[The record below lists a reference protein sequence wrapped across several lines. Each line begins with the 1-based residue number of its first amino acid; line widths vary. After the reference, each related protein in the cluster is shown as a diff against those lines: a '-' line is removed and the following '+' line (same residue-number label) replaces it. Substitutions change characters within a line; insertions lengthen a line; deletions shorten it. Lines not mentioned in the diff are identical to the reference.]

1 MSVRRA
7 SDSRPDAP
15 PPIDAQEVTRGP
27 KAPAPRT
34 RKTAPPAVVT
44 TPVGLAHSRGEAE
57 TQYAAARDAWIASMR
72 EANSGRSADLASL
85 AIAQQAYELALAE
98 VERWRSGA
106 MVAFIIEPETH
117 VHELETAVG
126 QELAW
131 RRVHELQQQK
141 PVGLLARLARRFTRR
156 G

>member
-1 MSVRRA
+1 M
-7 SDSRPDAP
+7 
-15 PPIDAQEVTRGP
+15 
-27 KAPAPRT
+27 
-34 RKTAPPAVVT
+34 VT
-44 TPVGLAHSRGEAE
+44 TPVGQPHSRGDAE
-57 TQYAAARDAWIASMR
+57 TQYASARDVWIAAMR

-106 MVAFIIEPETH
+106 MMAFSIEPETH

-141 PVGLLARLARRFTRR
+141 RPGLLARLARRFTRR